1 VKFVT
6 QVPGLIHWPPE
17 DFAPGRD
24 NWQRSMRPEDFQRVA
39 HTADELGFDA
49 LSVSEHLLVPVGVHQ
64 RMGGHYPQALTAM
77 AFLAGATTRIKVTS
91 MVMVLP
97 AHHPVDLAKAIATLD
112 VMSGGR
118 LIVNFGVGM
127 APAELAAVGVPY
139 ERRGRVS
146 DEYVRAMK
154 ELWSADRPSFSGEW
168 VSFDDVVFEPKPV
181 QQPHPPLWFGGLSL
195 AALRRA
201 TRLGDGWAPSGS
213 ALGKGPWLE
222 DEAQLPSLLARV
234 REEREAAGI
243 DRPFDVHLSVVRPRL
258 APDHTNL
265 PPTFVPE
272 SAEHLIDELGR
283 LADLGV
289 TWTMAARPGPPP
301 TSLDAHLD
309 DLRWLAEEVVPH
321 CRGIVPSA

>member
-1 VKFVT
+1 VKFVI
-6 QVPGLIHWPPE
+6 QAPGLIHWPPA

-24 NWQRSMRPEDFQRVA
+24 NWQKAMAPHDFQRVA
-39 HTADELGFDA
+39 RTADELGFDA
-49 LSVSEHLLVPVGVHQ
+49 LCVSEHLLVPIGVHE

-77 AFLAGATTRIKVTS
+77 AFLAGATTRIKVAS

-118 LIVNFGVGM
+118 LILNFGVGM

-154 ELWSADRPSFSGEW
+154 ELWSSDRPSFAGEW
-168 VSFDDVVFEPKPV
+168 VRFGDVVFEPKPV
-181 QQPHPPLWFGGLSL
+181 QQPHPPLWFGGLSM

-201 TRLGDGWAPSGS
+201 TLLGDGWAPSGR

-222 DEAQLPSLLARV
+222 DEAQLPGLLSRV

-243 DRPFDVHLSVVRPRL
+243 DRPFDVYLSVVRPRL

-265 PPTFVPE
+265 PPAFVPE
-272 SAEHLIDELGR
+272 SGEQLIDEIGR

-289 TWTMAARPGPPP
+289 TWTMVSRPGPPA
-301 TSLDAHLD
+301 TSLEAHLD
-309 DLRWLAEEVVPH
+309 DLRWIAEEVVPH
-321 CRGIVPSA
+321 VRGGAPAP